1 RTTGMSIF
9 IGIDGGGS
17 KTACLV
23 GDERSLLGSGVAGP
37 SNVVR
42 VGEGRAREAMHTA
55 IRQAC
60 AQAGVDA
67 SKISRTCVG
76 IAGGARSETAGPVL
90 RILSE
95 IISGDIEIVGDMVI
109 AMEAAA
115 GSGPGVVV
123 IAGTGSIAYG
133 RNEAGRTARAGG
145 WGFAISDEGSAHWI
159 GRAVVAAVMRA
170 FDEDQRA
177 ALLEALMKVWQVKT
191 REQMIMSANASP
203 PPDFAGLLP
212 TVISAADAKDPI
224 AQDVLAQ
231 AGAELAILAKIVIA
245 RLFKREQ
252 GVAVATS
259 GGVFR
264 NAALVRQIF
273 YNHLRLKYPKII
285 VSENVVDPVKGA
297 LALARR
303 GMQAAASG

>member
-1 RTTGMSIF
+1 MSIF

-17 KTACLV
+17 KTACLI
-23 GDERSLLGSGVAGP
+23 GDESSLLGSGVAGP

-42 VGEGRAREAMHTA
+42 VGERRAREAMHAA

-67 SKISRTCVG
+67 SRISRTCVG
-76 IAGGARSETAGPVL
+76 IAGGARAETAGPVL

-95 IISGDIEIVGDMVI
+95 IISGDVEIVGDMVI

-123 IAGTGSIAYG
+123 ISGTGSIAYG

-177 ALLEALMKVWQVKT
+177 ALLEGLMKVWQVKT

-212 TVISAADAKDPI
+212 TVISAADSKDPI
-224 AQDVLAQ
+224 AHDVLAQ

-245 RLFKREQ
+245 RLFKKGQ

-273 YNHLRLKYPKII
+273 YNNLRLTYPKII
-285 VSENVVDPVKGA
+285 VSENVVDPVRGA
-297 LALARR
+297 LELARR